1 MAPRYRAALRARVHS
16 PAGQSAIRLRR
27 ALAHGEADAAAALVP
42 ELDADHRIEILLG
55 AALRDG
61 RDGFAAAKLYLDAAG
76 SDAADP
82 TAWHRVCT
90 ALSSPGDTA
99 ADDIA
104 AAWVA
109 SGRVPDA
116 VRGGGRALSAA
127 ERAQLA
133 EAPEAALVALIGAG
147 VALDALLAA
156 FADHPLYPAVN
167 AYYRGGIRALGWR
180 PCLLLGI
187 VAAT

>member
-1 MAPRYRAALRARVHS
+1 MHS

-27 ALAHGEADAAAALVP
+27 ALAHGDADTAAALLP
-42 ELDADHRIEILLG
+42 DLDADHRIEILLG

-61 RDGFAAAKLYLDAAG
+61 RGDFAAARLYLEAEATGDSAA
-76 SDAADP
+76 
-82 TAWHRVCT
+82 WRRLCV
-90 ALSSPGDTA
+90 ALASEGDSS

-109 SGRVPDA
+109 SGRVPDT

-127 ERAQLA
+127 ERVQLT
-133 EAPEAALVALIGAG
+133 EAPEAALVASIGAG
-147 VALDALLAA
+147 VALEALLAE
-156 FADHPLYPAVN
+156 FAAHPLFPAVQ
-167 AYYRGGIRALGWR
+167 AYYRGGIRAMGWR

-187 VAAT
+187 